1 MENKILRNKREQRN
15 KTQTDMAKVGGISLR
30 AYQMYEYGT
39 RVPNARTAIRIAQA
53 LSTTVEV
60 LWGNAPPVT
69 QATFSV

>member
-1 MENKILRNKREQRN
+1 MNTLKESRIRKGLTQREVAAQ
-15 KTQTDMAKVGGISLR
+15 AKVTER
-30 AYQMYEYGT
+30 NYQYYECGE

>member
-1 MENKILRNKREQRN
+1 MYTALKKYRVKRRLTQREVAAQASVTERN
-15 KTQTDMAKVGGISLR
+15 
-30 AYQMYEYGT
+30 YQYYECGE

-53 LSTTVEV
+53 LITTVED

>member
-1 MENKILRNKREQRN
+1 MNTRLKQARTSKGMTQREIAKI
-15 KTQTDMAKVGGISLR
+15 VGLSEVG
-30 AYQMYEYGT
+30 YQNYEYGI

-53 LSTTVEV
+53 LSTTVED

>member
-1 MENKILRNKREQRN
+1 MNTLKESRIRKGLTQREVAAQ
-15 KTQTDMAKVGGISLR
+15 AKVTER
-30 AYQMYEYGT
+30 NYQYYECGE
-39 RVPNARTAIRIAQA
+39 RVPNARTAIRIARA